1 MKKGGK
7 CIIIVKKGAYRVKS
21 QVKGNIML
29 FICALVWG
37 IAFVAQSE
45 GMKHVGAFTFLC
57 PKP

>member
-1 MKKGGK
+1 M
-7 CIIIVKKGAYRVKS
+7 KS

-45 GMKHVGAFTFLC
+45 GMKHVGAFTFLSVRSLSARRF
-57 PKP
+57 